1 MTRKELQAN
10 PRDLLKRMDPST
22 DIYGDDPSLGAHG
35 PIVQVDEVV
44 SNDSIELAEA
54 SNGNCFLRR
63 YSF

>member
-1 MTRKELQAN
+1 
-10 PRDLLKRMDPST
+10 MDPST
-22 DIYGDDPSLGAHG
+22 DVSGDEPSLGAHG

-54 SNGNCFLRR
+54 SNGNSFLRR